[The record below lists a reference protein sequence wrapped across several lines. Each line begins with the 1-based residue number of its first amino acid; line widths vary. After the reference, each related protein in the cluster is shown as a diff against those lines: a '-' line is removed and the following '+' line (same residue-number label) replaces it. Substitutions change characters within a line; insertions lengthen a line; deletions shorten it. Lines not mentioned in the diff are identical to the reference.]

1 MRLAALLT
9 QLYSTDSVSASG
21 VHLLSKDRPLAAM
34 LQEHIDWSS
43 LTGDFTNDCSPGMA
57 TLYTTSAM
65 WRDLPYNLSMTS
77 ESLEVEHLFGDCS
90 ENGVL
95 CLKGPLTFE
104 NLPKFQNAIRRENV
118 PTVILDLTD
127 VPYIDSAGL
136 GSLVSAHVSRHK
148 MGRRMALSGVNAR
161 IIHLLEIT
169 RMDQLFLVFP
179 SLSDAIDALNNPGM
193 A

>member
-57 TLYTTSAM
+57 TLHTTSAM

-118 PTVILDLTD
+118 PTVLLDLTD
-127 VPYIDSAGL
+127 VRIDSAGL
-136 GSLVSAHVSRHK
+136 GSLVTHVSRHK
-148 MGRRMALSGVNAR
+148 MGRRSPLRCERTQFICWRSPGWISCSCLSQPLGR
-161 IIHLLEIT
+161 H
-169 RMDQLFLVFP
+169 RRPQQ
-179 SLSDAIDALNNPGM
+179 PGDS
-193 A
+193 